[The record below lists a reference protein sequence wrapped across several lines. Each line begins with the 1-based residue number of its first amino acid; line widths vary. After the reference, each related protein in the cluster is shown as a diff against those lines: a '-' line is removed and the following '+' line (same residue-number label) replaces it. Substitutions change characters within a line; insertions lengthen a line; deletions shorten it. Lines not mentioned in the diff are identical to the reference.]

1 MTILDTIIAEKRK
14 EVQQLRGQ
22 SFKKLSY
29 EPIDKTFAQQIRS
42 QQTMGI
48 IAEIKRASPSK
59 GMIHAD
65 VHPADQAKMYAK
77 HGANAISVL
86 TDTPFFKGT
95 FNDLQDVRQA
105 VHIPIL
111 CKDFIIDEIQ
121 IDQAEAAGANI
132 ILLIAAALS
141 KSELNHLYEYA
152 TKRNLEVICEVNNET
167 EMQDVL
173 SIGATLIGINNRDL
187 KTFEVDLQTTNR
199 LAHMI
204 NHEDVILIGESG
216 IATPSDVV
224 TLADAGAEVVLVGET
239 FMRASNIEE
248 TMTSFQV
255 PLPNHSR
262 QSSCM

>member
-14 EVQQLRGQ
+14 EVQRLRGQ
-22 SFKKLSY
+22 SFERTNYKPL
-29 EPIDKTFAQQIRS
+29 EKTFTQQIKN

-59 GMIHAD
+59 GMINAD
-65 VHPADQAKMYAK
+65 VHPAEQAKMYANY
-77 HGANAISVL
+77 GANAISVL

-95 FNDLQDVRQA
+95 FDDLQAVRQA
-105 VHIPIL
+105 VNIPIL
-111 CKDFIIDEIQ
+111 CKDFIIDDIQ

-141 KSELNHLYEYA
+141 KSELSHLYEYA
-152 TKRNLEVICEVNNET
+152 RKRNLEVICEVNNET

-199 LAHMI
+199 LAHMV
-204 NHEDVILIGESG
+204 HREDVILIGESG

-224 TLADAGAEVVLVGET
+224 TLADAGAEAILVGET
-239 FMRASNIEE
+239 LMRSKDIHK
-248 TMTSFQV
+248 TMSSFQV
-255 PLPNHSR
+255 ELPNHPR
-262 QSSCM
+262 QSSCT